1 MKLMGKLKEKDMQ
14 RIECELDNK
23 EYALSQMRKRLEMEK
38 PLLERLD
45 SGLLDG
51 VIGSGFNMGTLTSR
65 AMIENGKPMLVKYL
79 TEKGPVKDAM
89 IIEKEFET
97 VEGKLWFLRNHG
109 WKMEDVYAQ
118 LYSRIYKRHGSY

>member
-1 MKLMGKLKEKDMQ
+1 MQ
-14 RIECELDNK
+14 RIECELNNK
-23 EYALSQMRKRLEMEK
+23 EYALNQMRKRLEMEK
-38 PLLERLD
+38 QLLERLD

-51 VIGSGFNMGTLTSR
+51 VIGSGFNMGTLTSC
-65 AMIENGKPMLVKYL
+65 ALIENGKPMLVKYL

-118 LYSRIYKRHGSY
+118 LYSRIFKRHGSY

>member
-1 MKLMGKLKEKDMQ
+1 MGKLFVID
-14 RIECELDNK
+14 
-23 EYALSQMRKRLEMEK
+23 
-38 PLLERLD
+38 
-45 SGLLDG
+45 GLDG
-51 VIGSGFNMGTLTSR
+51 SGKETQS
-65 AMIENGKPMLVKYL
+65 KKLVKYL

-118 LYSRIYKRHGSY
+118 LYSRIFKRHGSY